1 LSVKDWFKF
10 LFLGLVWGSSFL
22 WIKLALAEVSPVVLV
37 MFRTGFAFLGLLV
50 VSFILKPRITRKDL
64 WKYLVLGLFN
74 VAIPFV
80 LISWAETHISSGM
93 AAILNSTVPLFTIV
107 LAPFFLV
114 EEKFTLRTLAG
125 LVIGFGGVVV
135 LASNELSGNDALGG
149 LGVVGMLTAA
159 VLYAGSGIFARIST
173 RGMRAD
179 AQAVGQMGAAFAF
192 ILPTTLIVESPLH
205 LPTLPLTLTALI
217 WLGIMGSCLS
227 TLVWFSLLNSV
238 GPTRTSMTTYMFPLV
253 GVLLGWIFLKEI
265 PDWRLVVGGIL
276 VIVAVVIVNTRKI
289 TPVPLPTIGEEKI
302 EGENV

>member
-1 LSVKDWFKF
+1 LSAKDWFKF

-22 WIKLALAEVSPVVLV
+22 WIKLALAEVSPFVLV
-37 MFRTGFAFLGLLV
+37 MFRTGFAFLGLV
-50 VSFILKPRITRKDL
+50 GVSFLLKTRITRKDL

-93 AAILNSTVPLFTIV
+93 AAILNSTVPLFTII
-107 LAPFFLV
+107 LAPLFLV

-125 LVIGFGGVVV
+125 LILGFGGVVV
-135 LASNELSGNDALGG
+135 LASNELGGSDSLGW
-149 LGVVGMLTAA
+149 LGIMGMLTAA
-159 VLYAGSGIFARIST
+159 VFYAGSGIFARLMT
-173 RGMRAD
+173 RGMRPD

-192 ILPTTLIVESPLH
+192 ILPTTLLVDSPLH
-205 LPTLPLTLTALI
+205 LPSLPLTLTALI

-276 VIVAVVIVNTRKI
+276 VIVAVVIVNTRK
-289 TPVPLPTIGEEKI
+289 TNLNTSPKLSEEKI